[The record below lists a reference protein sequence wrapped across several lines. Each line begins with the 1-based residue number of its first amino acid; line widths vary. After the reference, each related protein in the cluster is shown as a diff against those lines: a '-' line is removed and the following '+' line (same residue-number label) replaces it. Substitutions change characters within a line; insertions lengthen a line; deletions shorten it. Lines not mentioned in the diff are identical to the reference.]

1 MSQKMRKRKQKDDIQ
16 RRRLVGIIISTILVV
31 LIGGSFIGYKVWLHY
46 NNTPEKIA
54 QRFIDAF
61 SVYSS
66 PEMEKYSSVKFWKK
80 EGGYYENISR
90 ALGILADNIAKDK
103 GLPKAMLKPQI
114 KIEIPSIDKW
124 QRSETATSIT
134 FSYDGEV
141 VLTFPQSPTLSSAK
155 VPIHANFTVK
165 MCKVSQ
171 GWRVCDFQRVR
182 KYADWTA
189 YEFIEARMSA
199 YTEKLDNMLCTD
211 ADDSIK
217 SYVDAYDIMVHDAAG
232 DSNIAWV
239 ISHIGSLK
247 VDGDKTFAEY
257 GLFKVSSQDP
267 TNPVYKWKYVDVKE
281 SLTLCKQNGVWYI
294 KSIHFIN
301 DK

>member
-1 MSQKMRKRKQKDDIQ
+1 MSQKRKRNQMNDIQ
-16 RRRLVGIIISTILVV
+16 KRKVVGIIVSAILILFIV
-31 LIGGSFIGYKVWLHY
+31 GGFVGYKLWIYY
-46 NNTPEKIA
+46 NNAPEKIA

-61 SVYSS
+61 SIYSS
-66 PEMEKYSSVKFWKK
+66 PEMAKYSTIEFWQK

-103 GLPKAMLKPQI
+103 GLPKAMLKPLI
-114 KIEIPSIDKW
+114 KLEIPSMDRWKE
-124 QRSETATSIT
+124 SETATSIT
-134 FSYDGEV
+134 FVYDGSV
-141 VLTFPQSPTLSSAK
+141 VVTFPESPTLSTARI
-155 VPIHANFTVK
+155 PIHGYFVVK
-165 MCKVSQ
+165 LCKISQ

-182 KYADWTA
+182 KYADWTV

-199 YTEKLDNMLCTD
+199 YTEKLDNMLCKG
-211 ADDSIK
+211 ADSSIK
-217 SYVDAYDIMVHDAAG
+217 NYVNAYDVMVHDAAG
-232 DSNIAWV
+232 DANIAWV

-247 VDGDKTFAEY
+247 VDGEKAFVEY

-294 KSIHFIN
+294 KSIDFIR
-301 DK
+301 